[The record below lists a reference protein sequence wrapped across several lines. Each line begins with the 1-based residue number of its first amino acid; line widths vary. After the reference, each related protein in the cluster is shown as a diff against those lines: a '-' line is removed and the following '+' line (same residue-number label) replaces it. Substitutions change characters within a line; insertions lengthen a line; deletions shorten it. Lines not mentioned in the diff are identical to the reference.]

1 MWVCGTALNHPKG
14 QRKLSLHVMRLHY
27 LKPCI
32 RHDGFTHLDNSSG
45 DVGSAGV
52 FTNWNHTDMTHSLL
66 LPDRIR
72 SLLQAWSKPD
82 WRFQCYSWMV
92 SFALTVKYTKMKPS
106 QTHPHPTAAV
116 QQSCCLQMTYSQLRA
131 TVPPSVRTKALISA
145 QSWMQTT
152 TSEIQASLILPG
164 NYPEKLCG
172 TSNLDAAPSS
182 PGSATSNSTAQ
193 PCPLHHPHSQNSS
206 LLESYWSY

>member
-1 MWVCGTALNHPKG
+1 
-14 QRKLSLHVMRLHY
+14 
-27 LKPCI
+27 
-32 RHDGFTHLDNSSG
+32 
-45 DVGSAGV
+45 
-52 FTNWNHTDMTHSLL
+52 MTHSLL

-92 SFALTVKYTKMKPS
+92 SFAIAVKYAKMKPS
-106 QTHPHPTAAV
+106 QTHLHLTAAAR
-116 QQSCCLQMTYSQLRA
+116 QSCCLQMTYSQLRA

-145 QSWMQTT
+145 QSWTQTT

-172 TSNLDAAPSS
+172 TSNLSTAPSS

-193 PCPLHHPHSQNSS
+193 PCPLHHPPFPKFKPLGK
-206 LLESYWSY
+206 LLKLLAQTPMFSKAARVALKKKKSEFRMLNWLIFGSFAQVFSF